1 MRRQSAT
8 VHELAQVELL
18 AGLPGETLAAL
29 GERMARRQLM
39 PGERVVAEGEE
50 GDRFYVVIAGVLQAA
65 QADRGERG
73 LLHPG
78 DYFGE
83 VALLMDQPR
92 NATVK
97 AIDRVEV
104 YAVDRETFDRHKSTS
119 RPFIDRIL
127 ENFRA
132 AGNLAG

>member
-1 MRRQSAT
+1 VRRQSAT

-29 GERMARRQLM
+29 GERMERRQLA
-39 PGERVVAEGEE
+39 PGEGVVSEGEA

-73 LLHPG
+73 LLRPG

-83 VALLMDQPR
+83 VALLMDVPR
-92 NATVK
+92 TASVRAVGPATV
-97 AIDRVEV
+97 ASC
-104 YAVDRETFDRHKSTS
+104 DRETFDELVRPVFTS
-119 RPFIDRIL
+119 
-127 ENFRA
+127 
-132 AGNLAG
+132 

>member
-18 AGLPGETLAAL
+18 AGLPGQTLAAL
-29 GERMARRQLM
+29 GERMERRQLT
-39 PGERVVAEGEE
+39 PGEHVVAEGDE

-83 VALLMDQPR
+83 VALLMDVPR
-92 NATVK
+92 TASVRAVSPATV
-97 AIDRVEV
+97 ASCDQ
-104 YAVDRETFDRHKSTS
+104 ETFDELIRPVFTS
-119 RPFIDRIL
+119 
-127 ENFRA
+127 
-132 AGNLAG
+132 

>member
-1 MRRQSAT
+1 VRRESAT

-29 GERMARRQLM
+29 GERMERRQLM
-39 PGERVVAEGEE
+39 PGERVVAEGDE

-73 LLHPG
+73 LLRPG

-83 VALLMDQPR
+83 VALLMGVPR
-92 NATVK
+92 TASVQAVSPATV
-97 AIDRVEV
+97 ASCDR
-104 YAVDRETFDRHKSTS
+104 ATFDELVRPAFTS
-119 RPFIDRIL
+119 
-127 ENFRA
+127 
-132 AGNLAG
+132 